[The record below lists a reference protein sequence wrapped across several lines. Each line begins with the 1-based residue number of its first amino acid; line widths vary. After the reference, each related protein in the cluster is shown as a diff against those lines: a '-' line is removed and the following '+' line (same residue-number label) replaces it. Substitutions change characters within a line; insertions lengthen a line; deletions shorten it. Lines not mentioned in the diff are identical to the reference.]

1 MSKVLQAVTVV
12 GLVTCVGCAART
24 RDTGTATAPY
34 SPPASTNS
42 ATRVNN
48 EDPGTIP
55 VGQEMDVRLRSSLSS
70 ETATV
75 EQHFETTTAIDLTQN
90 GRVLVPAGSVVRGI
104 VSGVDKAGRLDRSGA
119 LTLSFDRMVVNGREI
134 PIRGTATDVF
144 ESEGIRDEGRTAGV
158 GAGVGG
164 LLGGFK
170 GVLVGA
176 VIGAGGAIAATE
188 GKDIVL
194 ARLGAILQALIARD
208 VTRTTRSLRLTDR
221 RDAAFSIHAATHA
234 ARRGRLV
241 LVLLRE

>member
-1 MSKVLQAVTVV
+1 MSKVLPAVTVV
-12 GLVTCVGCAART
+12 GLVACVGCAARP
-24 RDTGTATAPY
+24 RDPGTATPPY
-34 SPPASTNS
+34 SPPASSTS
-42 ATRVNN
+42 ATQVNN

-55 VGQEMDVRLRSSLSS
+55 VGQEMDVRLRTLLSS

-75 EQHFETTTAIDLTQN
+75 EQRFETTTAVDLTQN

-144 ESEGIRDEGRTAGV
+144 ESEGIRDEGRTAGL
-158 GAGVGG
+158 GAGVGGILGG

-194 ARLGAILQALIARD
+194 PAGTIVRMRFDSAAEVR
-208 VTRTTRSLRLTDR
+208 RS
-221 RDAAFSIHAATHA
+221 
-234 ARRGRLV
+234 
-241 LVLLRE
+241 